1 MEFFAPTVE
10 LFVAAVK
17 LSANAIDSDAELF
30 AADVELFVAAVEISV
45 SATDA
50 DVELFV
56 TAVTLPAAAVDVDIE
71 MFVELFADV
80 ELSAAVV
87 DIVVDKSDVVVV
99 DDEAMSLA
107 ACTHVLGKHAS
118 TKEITMILTAA
129 VPLHPLCGLSEWLA
143 AWHEGAL
150 LLSGSPSRRRV
161 RGHDDRRVGWQSP
174 AVHSVTQGALPHPQ
188 TLRPYGFEAARAAPL
203 LLQALEYSPE
213 GCSSRFRRCVT
224 LSDTEFVPG
233 RRSGLSRGQVSQHMT
248 VGCSVA
254 QIVRRCRVDVV
265 YRAGAM
271 RRPHQAE
278 RHFASSQTPPCC
290 NLFLLVTLRGL
301 LFPHL

>member
-1 MEFFAPTVE
+1 
-10 LFVAAVK
+10 
-17 LSANAIDSDAELF
+17 
-30 AADVELFVAAVEISV
+30 
-45 SATDA
+45 
-50 DVELFV
+50 
-56 TAVTLPAAAVDVDIE
+56 
-71 MFVELFADV
+71 
-80 ELSAAVV
+80 
-87 DIVVDKSDVVVV
+87 
-99 DDEAMSLA
+99 
-107 ACTHVLGKHAS
+107 
-118 TKEITMILTAA
+118 MILTAA
-129 VPLHPLCGLSEWLA
+129 VPLHPLCGSRASLSDWLA

-150 LLSGSPSRRRV
+150 PLSGPPSRRRV

-174 AVHSVTQGALPHPQ
+174 AVHSVTQGELPHPQ
-188 TLRPYGFEAARAAPL
+188 TLRSYRFEAARAAPL

-224 LSDTEFVPG
+224 LFTSLSDTECVPG

-278 RHFASSQTPPCC
+278 RHFASTQTPP
-290 NLFLLVTLRGL
+290 
-301 LFPHL
+301 